1 MKDAAISIWALWENI
16 MSEIVRQGDTM
27 VIRPGMDI
35 VASMAEDFK
44 KELLSA
50 ISDHDG
56 DFVID
61 LVGVEMVD
69 SVGIGVIIATH
80 NTLSQASRKLKV
92 INVSKDVYGLFST
105 MRLNRRFVV
114 EEAL

>member
-1 MKDAAISIWALWENI
+1 
-16 MSEIVRQGDTM
+16 MSEIVRQGDAT

-44 KELLSA
+44 KELISA
-50 ISDHDG
+50 INDYAG
-56 DFVID
+56 DFVVD

-80 NTLSQASRKLKV
+80 NTLSQAGRKLKV
-92 INVSKDVYGLFST
+92 VNVSKDVFGLFST
-105 MRLNRRFVV
+105 MRLNRRFTV
-114 EEAL
+114 EEAV

>member
-1 MKDAAISIWALWENI
+1 
-16 MSEIVRQGDTM
+16 MSEIVRQGDAA
-27 VIRPGMDI
+27 VIRPGVDI

-44 KELLSA
+44 KELISA
-50 ISDHDG
+50 INDYAG

-80 NTLSQASRKLKV
+80 NTLSQAGRKLKV
-92 INVSKDVYGLFST
+92 VNVSKDVYGLFST
-105 MRLNRRFVV
+105 MRLNRRFTV
-114 EEAL
+114 EEAV